1 MTISQMFE
9 SFVQVTSIFR
19 RTTGHYNVGLT
30 LKYLTE
36 NICIMPLSIVDYT
49 EIFFYCSAFPT
60 FGFAHFSI
68 FVARNFTKSDCLIHS
83 SPSTVT
89 DFTKEGRQTKK
100 ESRQA

>member
-1 MTISQMFE
+1 MFE
-9 SFVQVTSIFR
+9 SFVWVTSKFR

-30 LKYLTE
+30 LKYLKE

-49 EIFFYCSAFPT
+49 EIFSTVQHFQHV
-60 FGFAHFSI
+60 GFAHFSI

-100 ESRQA
+100 ES

>member
-49 EIFFYCSAFPT
+49 EIFFYCSAFPM
-60 FGFAHFSI
+60 FGFARFSI

-100 ESRQA
+100 ESRQT